1 MVLSFCLFPS
11 TSVFRNEFFTCTS
24 VGMRHDRIQARIER
38 TPAGAGEV
46 LGRR

>member
-1 MVLSFCLFPS
+1 MVLKFLFIPLHWRVQEGIFYM
-11 TSVFRNEFFTCTS
+11 SV